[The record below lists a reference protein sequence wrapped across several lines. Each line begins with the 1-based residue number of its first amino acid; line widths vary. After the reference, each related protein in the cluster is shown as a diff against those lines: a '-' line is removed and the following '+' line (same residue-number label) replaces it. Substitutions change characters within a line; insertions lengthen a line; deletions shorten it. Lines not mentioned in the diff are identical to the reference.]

1 MSSPGFLI
9 CFHVHAN
16 TGYAIEPLEIS
27 FFDAVSNIVD
37 NNDQIHLGYRSYEK
51 GKPSWLNGQT
61 DNLITLKYKNMT
73 AQQLDDL
80 AEYVSEYNIKYVFAF
95 DMGVGANVCKALKKG
110 GVKKI
115 ISYWGAPMSS
125 LNSGIKLF
133 LKRLQVSFTRFKP
146 DHFIFESYGMQKTA
160 THGRG
165 IAIGNASV
173 VRLGI
178 DASKFSENKSK
189 SYVYSQLTIPE
200 QRKIVFYAGHME
212 KRKGVDVIVKAA
224 ALLIND
230 RAREDVHFLICGN
243 RNNEEKVFDE
253 YYKGTAAEDYIT
265 FGGYRDDIPDLMPG
279 CYVAVIASTGWDSF
293 PRSSLEMAA
302 AGLPLLVSDLAGL
315 NETVVQDETGL
326 LFKTADA
333 ADLADNIASLLD
345 APERRESL
353 SNKAVK
359 RVNEEFTLDIQK
371 QKLIQVIKQV
381 MTE

>member
-1 MSSPGFLI
+1 
-9 CFHVHAN
+9 
-16 TGYAIEPLEIS
+16 
-27 FFDAVSNIVD
+27 
-37 NNDQIHLGYRSYEK
+37 
-51 GKPSWLNGQT
+51 
-61 DNLITLKYKNMT
+61 
-73 AQQLDDL
+73 
-80 AEYVSEYNIKYVFAF
+80 
-95 DMGVGANVCKALKKG
+95 NVCKALKKG